1 MNEVRF
7 IYWNEYECPKCGK
20 KLFKRKID
28 GETHPTQAPYWCE
41 GCGYEEYRDI

>member
-1 MNEVRF
+1 MEVRF